1 MSVESQTGI
10 KIDVQILSDL
20 VRSLGFAQ
28 NRYRRINK
36 FSQPLLCTEKD
47 KLCFSGLISYRC

>member
-1 MSVESQTGI
+1 MSIGSQTGI
-10 KIDVQILSDL
+10 KIDAQTLSDL

-47 KLCFSGLISYRC
+47 KLCFFGIN

>member
-1 MSVESQTGI
+1 MSIESQTGI
-10 KIDVQILSDL
+10 KIDAQTLSDL

-47 KLCFSGLISYRC
+47 KLCFFGIN